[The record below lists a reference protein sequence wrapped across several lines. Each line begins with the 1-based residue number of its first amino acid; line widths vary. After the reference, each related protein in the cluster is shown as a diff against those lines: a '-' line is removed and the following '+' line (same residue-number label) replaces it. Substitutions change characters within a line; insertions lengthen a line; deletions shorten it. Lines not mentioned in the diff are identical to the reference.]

1 MWHPEMKKEAEF
13 LRATGT
19 VARYTVESGQP
30 HRLET
35 LAGASAGRFST
46 SSAWK
51 RVSNL
56 TQQHDDYWPDSGGTA
71 AINSARAAFSV
82 FMPARSPRKCPIL
95 TTTKSCEGIT
105 NIRWPP
111 APLAK

>member
-35 LAGASAGRFST
+35 LSGANAGRLFDGFT
-46 SSAWK
+46 E
-51 RVSNL
+51 
-56 TQQHDDYWPDSGGTA
+56 
-71 AINSARAAFSV
+71 
-82 FMPARSPRKCPIL
+82 
-95 TTTKSCEGIT
+95 TKNGCT
-105 NIRWPP
+105 
-111 APLAK
+111 K